1 MPLRPIVLKGEQ
13 KRVLFLQ
20 VTDPIQ
26 IKGVAGSGKTTVA
39 LYRAKHLLDTQ
50 SNLFQEAKVAI
61 FTYNKTLVKYIN
73 AITPQI
79 SGGYQADSEEI
90 KPTKPKGINVF
101 VTSFH
106 KWAYHFIEQNG
117 IPLSKIVD
125 GKRIFKTISGA
136 VQNNIISVIKAKY
149 STQNIATKTVDFFVE
164 EIAWMKGKAF
174 QTKEEYFEA
183 KRAGRGTNDRVTKV
197 DKETIW
203 NIYTDYNNQLKAN
216 DQVDFDDYALLCLR
230 VISSNPNLQKSFTH
244 IIVDEAQDLS
254 KAQILVISQIVS
266 EETKSISIIADAAQ
280 RIYKSGFTWGEV
292 GLNVKGG
299 RTIEFKKNYRNT
311 VQIVRAALS
320 LLEKEDDKSDFTTVE
335 TARKGEEKPIVGYF
349 SNWNEQ
355 CAFLLKQLNKLKAD
369 GNINSTVILHRS
381 HSGIR
386 NIKDFLESNNF
397 EVQELLTTDDIDFES
412 DSIKVCTLS
421 SVKGLEFENVF
432 IIDLNDDVIPYPP
445 GFNDAEDEFHIS
457 TERRLLYTSMT
468 RARERLFLV
477 SSGTPTRYL
486 LEIDNELL
494 EIIGDKNL
502 TVNVWWKNLDDKW
515 KSIFQA
521 HVEIANK
528 DGSYYHHLNAGF
540 GDMKDG
546 SPNLFEIY
554 KMEFNKDFKLN
565 TDSFNAAQI
574 LNLKTLELSML
585 GLENLK
591 PISFLKNLEAIYCWG
606 NKIKDIT
613 PLYEIKNLQV
623 IDASGNQIED
633 ISNLSQLKNLELLDL
648 SGNNIVT
655 IESLKFLPKL
665 MIVSLCGCGIQY
677 IPDLS
682 EMKSLSSIYFYDN
695 PLVDKSELVKIQ
707 ERVRI
712 NI

>member
-106 KWAYHFIEQNG
+106 KWAFA
-117 IPLSKIVD
+117 
-125 GKRIFKTISGA
+125 F
-136 VQNNIISVIKAKY
+136 IKANGNNLYGKTVMGD
-149 STQNIATKTVDFFVE
+149 SQKSLIEKAKAKFNSAGSNITAKTVDFFIE
-164 EIAWMKGKAF
+164 EISWMKGKAF
-174 QTKEEYFEA
+174 EAKEEYFEA
-183 KRAGRGTNDRVTKV
+183 KRAGRGTNDRVTKT

-216 DQVDFDDYALLCLR
+216 DQVDFDDYALLCLKI
-230 VISSNPNLQKSFTH
+230 ISSTPNLQKPFTH

-266 EETKSISIIADAAQ
+266 DETKSISIIADAAQ
-280 RIYKSGFTWGEV
+280 RIYKSGFTWSEV
-292 GLNVKGG
+292 GLNVRGG

-335 TARKGEEKPIVGYF
+335 TARKGDDKPIVGYF

-355 CAFLLKQLNKLKAD
+355 AAYILKQLNKLKSE
-369 GNINSTVILHRS
+369 GHINSTVILHRS

-386 NIKDFLESNNF
+386 NIKDFLETNNY
-397 EVQELLTTDDIDFES
+397 EVQELLKTDDIDFES

-445 GFNDAEDEFHIS
+445 GFNDTEDEFHIS

-468 RARERLFLV
+468 RARERLYLL
-477 SSGTPTRYL
+477 SSGNPSRYL
-486 LEIDNELL
+486 SEIDA
-494 EIIGDKNL
+494 D
-502 TVNVWWKNLDDKW
+502 
-515 KSIFQA
+515 
-521 HVEIANK
+521 
-528 DGSYYHHLNAGF
+528 
-540 GDMKDG
+540 
-546 SPNLFEIY
+546 
-554 KMEFNKDFKLN
+554 
-565 TDSFNAAQI
+565 
-574 LNLKTLELSML
+574 
-585 GLENLK
+585 
-591 PISFLKNLEAIYCWG
+591 
-606 NKIKDIT
+606 
-613 PLYEIKNLQV
+613 
-623 IDASGNQIED
+623 
-633 ISNLSQLKNLELLDL
+633 LLDKVGNTSSPKIAL
-648 SGNNIVT
+648 SDD
-655 IESLKFLPKL
+655 LP
-665 MIVSLCGCGIQY
+665 
-677 IPDLS
+677 
-682 EMKSLSSIYFYDN
+682 F
-695 PLVDKSELVKIQ
+695 
-707 ERVRI
+707 
-712 NI
+712 

>member
-106 KWAYHFIEQNG
+106 KWAFAFLKVNGNNLYGKTVMGDSQKSLIEK
-117 IPLSKIVD
+117 SKIKFNSA
-125 GKRIFKTISGA
+125 GSNIS
-136 VQNNIISVIKAKY
+136 N
-149 STQNIATKTVDFFVE
+149 KTVDFFTE
-164 EIAWMKGKAF
+164 EISWMKGKAF
-174 QTKEEYFEA
+174 QSKEEYFDA
-183 KRAGRGTNDRVTKV
+183 KRAGRGTNDRVTKA

-203 NIYTDYNNQLKAN
+203 NIYADYNNQLKTN
-216 DQVDFDDYALLCLR
+216 DQVDFDDYALLCLK
-230 VISSNPNLQKSFTH
+230 IIASNPNLQKPFTH

-266 EETKSISIIADAAQ
+266 EETKSIAIIADAAQ

-292 GLNVKGG
+292 GLNVRGG

-335 TARKGEEKPIVGYF
+335 TARKGEDKPIVGYF

-386 NIKDFLESNNF
+386 NVKDFLESNNF
-397 EVQELLTTDDIDFES
+397 EVQELLKTEDIDFES

-432 IIDLNDDVIPYPP
+432 IIDLNDNVIPYPP

-468 RARERLFLV
+468 RARERLFLI

-486 LEIDNELL
+486 SEIDADLL
-494 EIIGDKNL
+494 ERVGNE
-502 TVNVWWKNLDDKW
+502 
-515 KSIFQA
+515 S
-521 HVEIANK
+521 
-528 DGSYYHHLNAGF
+528 
-540 GDMKDG
+540 
-546 SPNLFEIY
+546 SP
-554 KMEFNKDFKLN
+554 K
-565 TDSFNAAQI
+565 
-574 LNLKTLELSML
+574 
-585 GLENLK
+585 
-591 PISFLKNLEAIYCWG
+591 
-606 NKIKDIT
+606 
-613 PLYEIKNLQV
+613 
-623 IDASGNQIED
+623 
-633 ISNLSQLKNLELLDL
+633 
-648 SGNNIVT
+648 
-655 IESLKFLPKL
+655 
-665 MIVSLCGCGIQY
+665 IVSND
-677 IPDLS
+677 DLP
-682 EMKSLSSIYFYDN
+682 F
-695 PLVDKSELVKIQ
+695 
-707 ERVRI
+707 
-712 NI
+712 

>member
-117 IPLSKIVD
+117 ISLSKVVD
-125 GKRIFKTISGA
+125 NRRVFKTISGA
-136 VQNNIISVIKAKY
+136 VQNNIVSTIKAKY
-149 STQNIATKTVDFFVE
+149 SSQNIATKTVDFFVE

-183 KRAGRGTNDRVTKV
+183 KRAGRGTNDRVTKA

-203 NIYTDYNNQLKAN
+203 NIYTDYNNQLKTN
-216 DQVDFDDYALLCLR
+216 DQVDFEDYALLCLR
-230 VISSNPNLQKSFTH
+230 IIASNPKLQKPFTH

-292 GLNVKGG
+292 GLNVRGG

-320 LLEKEDDKSDFTTVE
+320 LLEKEGDKSDFTTVE
-335 TARKGEEKPIVGYF
+335 TARKGEDKPIVGYF
-349 SNWNEQ
+349 SNWIEQ

-369 GNINSTVILHRS
+369 GHINSTVILHRS

-386 NIKDFLESNNF
+386 NVKDFLESNNF
-397 EVQELLTTDDIDFES
+397 EVQELLKTDDIDFES

-486 LEIDNELL
+486 AEIDADLL
-494 EIIGDKNL
+494 ERVGNASSPKIATN
-502 TVNVWWKNLDDKW
+502 DD
-515 KSIFQA
+515 
-521 HVEIANK
+521 
-528 DGSYYHHLNAGF
+528 
-540 GDMKDG
+540 
-546 SPNLFEIY
+546 
-554 KMEFNKDFKLN
+554 
-565 TDSFNAAQI
+565 
-574 LNLKTLELSML
+574 
-585 GLENLK
+585 
-591 PISFLKNLEAIYCWG
+591 
-606 NKIKDIT
+606 
-613 PLYEIKNLQV
+613 
-623 IDASGNQIED
+623 
-633 ISNLSQLKNLELLDL
+633 
-648 SGNNIVT
+648 
-655 IESLKFLPKL
+655 LP
-665 MIVSLCGCGIQY
+665 
-677 IPDLS
+677 
-682 EMKSLSSIYFYDN
+682 F
-695 PLVDKSELVKIQ
+695 
-707 ERVRI
+707 
-712 NI
+712 